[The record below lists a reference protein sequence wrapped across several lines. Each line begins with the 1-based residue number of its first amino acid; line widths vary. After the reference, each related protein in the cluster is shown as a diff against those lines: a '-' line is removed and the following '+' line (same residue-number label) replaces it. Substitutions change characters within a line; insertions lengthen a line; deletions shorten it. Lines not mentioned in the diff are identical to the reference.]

1 MKGII
6 FATMLLLLAGCG
18 SGKKD
23 GVTSPE
29 SLYGAWELHEL
40 NGEQVS
46 AEQLPTIE
54 LKEDGTLHGFS
65 GCNILNGSFMA
76 QENGVISFGEMATTR
91 MSCPDMQLESGFLAA
106 LAAVDQFSV
115 SENRLT
121 LLSGDKTIALFLPHA
136 P

>member
-6 FATMLLLLAGCG
+6 FVTMLLLLTGCG
-18 SGKKD
+18 SGKKN

-40 NGEQVS
+40 NGEEVS

-54 LKEDGTLHGFS
+54 MKEDGTLHGFS
-65 GCNILNGSFMA
+65 GCNILNGTFTA
-76 QENGVISFGEMATTR
+76 EENGVVSFGEMATTR
-91 MSCPDMQLESGFLAA
+91 MSCPDMQLASDFLGA
-106 LAAVDQFSV
+106 LAAVDHFSV

-121 LLSGDKTIALFLPHA
+121 LLSGDKAVALFLPHA

>member
-1 MKGII
+1 M
-6 FATMLLLLAGCG
+6 MLLLLAGCA
-18 SGKKD
+18 SGKKN
-23 GVTSPE
+23 GATSPE
-29 SLYGAWELHEL
+29 SLYGVWELHEL
-40 NGEQVS
+40 NGEEVS

-54 LKEDGTLHGFS
+54 MKEDGTLHGFS

-91 MSCPDMQLESGFLAA
+91 MSCPDMQLESVFLAA
-106 LAAVDQFSV
+106 MATVDQFSV

-121 LLSGDKTIALFLPHA
+121 LLSGDKTVALFLSHA

>member
-18 SGKKD
+18 SGKKN

-40 NGEQVS
+40 NGEEVS

-54 LKEDGTLHGFS
+54 MKEDGTLHGFS
-65 GCNILNGSFMA
+65 GCNILNGSFTA
-76 QENGVISFGEMATTR
+76 EENGVISFGEMATTR
-91 MSCPDMQLESGFLAA
+91 MSCPDMPLESGFLAA

-121 LLSGDKTIALFLPHA
+121 LLSGDKTVALFLPHA
-136 P
+136 H